1 MVFDSYIITIF
12 FHNARYKKKKPHSRF
27 KEKCDITM
35 HAEGG
40 IISEKLVC
48 NNPTKIVTLKGIAPV
63 TRDVQRIEG
72 ADDIDCHLEAFPLE
86 C

>member
-1 MVFDSYIITIF
+1 MRVIKRKSPILASER
-12 FHNARYKKKKPHSRF
+12 NAISPCTLR
-27 KEKCDITM
+27 
-35 HAEGG
+35 GG

-72 ADDIDCHLEAFPLE
+72 ADDIDCHLETFPPE